1 MARCP
6 ICETELSRDTPTFPF
21 CSDRCR
27 LIDLG
32 NWLGGRYVIP
42 GRDDDDD
49 AGKRDAKMTN
59 DDPARVSRPRS
70 GRRGGV
76 AAEQGWGPRPKAIE
90 NRER

>member
-1 MARCP
+1 LPRCP
-6 ICETELSRDTPTFPF
+6 ICETEVSRESKTFPF

-49 AGKRDAKMTN
+49 ARQN
-59 DDPARVSRPRS
+59 
-70 GRRGGV
+70 
-76 AAEQGWGPRPKAIE
+76 EH
-90 NRER
+90 